1 MRYWGYFVE
10 GVKKPFKKGVYRL
23 EGGGAGSI
31 FKLVKLTWSGGL
43 GVFLG
48 SAISLLVKAQVN
60 AFVKSMGKLERE
72 GMISLFE

>member
-1 MRYWGYFVE
+1 MSGI
-10 GVKKPFKKGVYRL
+10 YRL
-23 EGGGAGSI
+23 EGVGAGSI

-43 GVFLG
+43 WVFG
-48 SAISLLVKAQVN
+48 ASAISLLVKAQVN